1 MTVHEEP
8 LMPTW
13 IDDAVFYHI
22 YPLGLLDAPR
32 TGDAGE
38 ATSHRLRSL
47 HDWSDHIRALGC
59 NALYLG
65 PVFQSA
71 THGYDT
77 TGYTRVDRRLG
88 DNRDLANLVEHYHNA
103 GIQVV
108 LDGVFNH
115 VGRDFPGFR
124 DVLDRGEDSAY
135 RDWFADLEFGQQSPL
150 GDPFTYTAWAGNFE
164 LVKLNLANPD
174 VRRHLFDAVR
184 LWFAEFGIDGIRF
197 DAADSID
204 HDFLRE
210 MAAVCR
216 DANPD
221 CWLMGE
227 VVHGDYREWA
237 GEGMLD
243 SCTNYECFKGL
254 YSSFNDRNMHEIAW
268 SLNRQFGPEGIYRD
282 LRLYSF
288 ADNHDV
294 NRVASLLDRAG
305 DLSSLYALLFTIPGV
320 PSIYYGSEWG
330 IPGEKHD
337 GNDAPLR
344 PPFTWPVTVND
355 VPQPWLA
362 SHIALLAEIRNDDPA
377 LRHGSYAQLHVGSEQ
392 LAVCRATERNVA
404 IVLVNAA
411 SDAVSLVLD
420 MDSHHGCVLVDR
432 LDPTVSTT
440 VQGGKVEVQLSP
452 NSARILT
459 GRTSG

>member
-1 MTVHEEP
+1 
-8 LMPTW
+8 MPTW

-32 TGDAGE
+32 AGGGDGAI
-38 ATSHRLRSL
+38 AHRLRSL
-47 HDWSDHIRALGC
+47 HDWSDRIRALGC
-59 NALYLG
+59 NALLLG

-77 TGYTRVDRRLG
+77 TDYTLVDRRLG
-88 DNRDLANLVEHYHNA
+88 DNRDLTAFVAHFHNA

-115 VGRDFPGFR
+115 VGREFPAFR
-124 DVLDRGEDSAY
+124 DVIERGEASPY
-135 RDWFADLEFGQQSPL
+135 RDWFAGMDFDQRSPL
-150 GDPFTYTAWAGNFE
+150 GDPFAYTAWAGNFE
-164 LVKLNLANPD
+164 LVKLNLANSD
-174 VRRHLFDAVR
+174 VREHLFAAVR
-184 LWFAEFGIDGIRF
+184 MWFAEFGIDGIRF

-204 HDFLRE
+204 HDFLRA

-216 DANPD
+216 AANPD

-237 GEGMLD
+237 GDGMLD

-254 YSSFNDRNMHEIAW
+254 YSSFNDRNMHEIGW

-320 PSIYYGSEWG
+320 PAIYYGSEWG
-330 IPGEKHD
+330 IRGEKRD

-344 PPFTWPVTVND
+344 PPFTWPVSVD
-355 VPQPWLA
+355 DIPEPWLA
-362 SHIALLAEIRNDDPA
+362 PHIALLAEIRAADPA
-377 LRHGSYAQLHVGSEQ
+377 ISDGHYIQLHVAAEQ
-392 LAVCRATERNVA
+392 LAFCRAADHDVA
-404 IVLVNAA
+404 IVVVNAGEGEITL
-411 SDAVSLVLD
+411 SLSVDIPDGSVLI
-420 MDSHHGCVLVDR
+420 DR
-432 LDPTVSTT
+432 LDPGVSGT
-440 VQGGKVEVQLSP
+440 VQGRSLTISLTP
-452 NSARILT
+452 NSTRILT
-459 GRTSG
+459 GRTT